1 MGAARFI
8 LQLSISMVI
17 AMIAIVLVYVHST
30 KDTSKTQESNVVTS
44 VVTSVVTDSVV
55 TDSVPSYIDA
65 TRSLSLGEVYSITTY
80 LISGDDFATVVLT
93 DGTECY
99 CDQAIARGLRDAID
113 GANDKEFEI
122 RTNNDN
128 EHEIVCIN

>member
-30 KDTSKTQESNVVTS
+30 KDTSKTQVTS
-44 VVTSVVTDSVV
+44 VVTSVVTDSV
-55 TDSVPSYIDA
+55 PSYIDDI
-65 TRSLSLGEVYSITTY
+65 RSLSLGEVHSITTY
-80 LISGDDFATVVLT
+80 LISSDDFATVVLT

-99 CDQAIARGLRDAID
+99 CDQAIARDLRDAID

-122 RTNNDN
+122 WTNNDN

>member
-44 VVTSVVTDSVV
+44 VVTSVVTDSV
-55 TDSVPSYIDA
+55 PSYIDDI
-65 TRSLSLGEVYSITTY
+65 RSLSLGEVHSITTY
-80 LISGDDFATVVLT
+80 LINCDDFATVVLT

-113 GANDKEFEI
+113 GANDKGFEI
-122 RTNNDN
+122 WTNNDN

>member
-1 MGAARFI
+1 MKAVRFI

-17 AMIAIVLVYVHST
+17 AMIAIVLVYVYST
-30 KDTSKTQESNVVTS
+30 KDTSKTQESNVVT
-44 VVTSVVTDSVV
+44 SVV

-65 TRSLSLGEVYSITTY
+65 TRSLSLGEVHSITTY

-99 CDQAIARGLRDAID
+99 CDQTIARDLRDAID
-113 GANDKEFEI
+113 GANDKEFELW
-122 RTNNDN
+122 TNNDN

>member
-30 KDTSKTQESNVVTS
+30 KDASKTQESNVVTS
-44 VVTSVVTDSVV
+44 IV

-65 TRSLSLGEVYSITTY
+65 TRSLSLGEVHSITTY
-80 LISGDDFATVVLT
+80 LINGDDFATVVLT

-99 CDQAIARGLRDAID
+99 CDQAIARDLRDAID
-113 GANDKEFEI
+113 GANDKEFELW
-122 RTNNDN
+122 TNNDN

>member
-30 KDTSKTQESNVVTS
+30 KDTSKTQESNVVT
-44 VVTSVVTDSVV
+44 
-55 TDSVPSYIDA
+55 DSVPSYIDA
-65 TRSLSLGEVYSITTY
+65 TRSLSLGEVHSITTY

-122 RTNNDN
+122 WTNNDN

>member
-1 MGAARFI
+1 MRAARFI

-44 VVTSVVTDSVV
+44 IV

-65 TRSLSLGEVYSITTY
+65 TRSLSLGEVHSITTY

-99 CDQAIARGLRDAID
+99 CDQTIARDLRDAID
-113 GANDKEFEI
+113 GANDKEFELW
-122 RTNNDN
+122 TNNDN

>member
-30 KDTSKTQESNVVTS
+30 KDASKTQESNVVTS
-44 VVTSVVTDSVV
+44 IV

-65 TRSLSLGEVYSITTY
+65 TRSLSLGEIHSITTY
-80 LISGDDFATVVLT
+80 LINGDDFATVVLT

-99 CDQAIARGLRDAID
+99 CDQAIARDLRDAID
-113 GANDKEFEI
+113 GANDKEFELW
-122 RTNNDN
+122 TNNDN

>member
-17 AMIAIVLVYVHST
+17 AMIAIVLVYVYST
-30 KDTSKTQESNVVTS
+30 KDASKTQESNVVT
-44 VVTSVVTDSVV
+44 SVV

-65 TRSLSLGEVYSITTY
+65 TRSLSLGEVHSITTY

-99 CDQAIARGLRDAID
+99 CDQTIARDLRDAID
-113 GANDKEFEI
+113 GANDKEFELW
-122 RTNNDN
+122 TNNDN

>member
-1 MGAARFI
+1 MRAARFI

-44 VVTSVVTDSVV
+44 IV

-65 TRSLSLGEVYSITTY
+65 TRSLSLGEVHSITTY

-99 CDQAIARGLRDAID
+99 CDQAIARDLRDAID
-113 GANDKEFEI
+113 GVNDKEFELW
-122 RTNNDN
+122 TNNDN

>member
-30 KDTSKTQESNVVTS
+30 KDTSKTQEFNVVT
-44 VVTSVVTDSVV
+44 SVV
-55 TDSVPSYIDA
+55 TDSVPSYINA
-65 TRSLSLGEVYSITTY
+65 TRSLSLGEVHSITTY
-80 LISGDDFATVVLT
+80 LISSDDFATVVLT

-99 CDQAIARGLRDAID
+99 CDQAIARDLRDAID

-122 RTNNDN
+122 WTNNDN

>member
-30 KDTSKTQESNVVTS
+30 KDANKTQESNVVT
-44 VVTSVVTDSVV
+44 SVV

-65 TRSLSLGEVYSITTY
+65 TRSLSLGEVHSITTY
-80 LISGDDFATVVLT
+80 LISGDDFATVVLI

-99 CDQAIARGLRDAID
+99 CDQTIARDLRDAID
-113 GANDKEFEI
+113 GANDKEFELW
-122 RTNNDN
+122 TNNDN

>member
-44 VVTSVVTDSVV
+44 IV

-65 TRSLSLGEVYSITTY
+65 TRSLSLGEVHSITTY

-99 CDQAIARGLRDAID
+99 CDQTIARDLRDAID
-113 GANDKEFEI
+113 GANDKEFELW
-122 RTNNDN
+122 TNNDN

>member
-8 LQLSISMVI
+8 LQLSITMVI
-17 AMIAIVLVYVHST
+17 AMIAIVLVYVYST
-30 KDTSKTQESNVVTS
+30 KDTSKTQESNVVT
-44 VVTSVVTDSVV
+44 SVV

-65 TRSLSLGEVYSITTY
+65 TRSLSLGEVHSITTY

-99 CDQAIARGLRDAID
+99 CDQTIARDLRDAID
-113 GANDKEFEI
+113 GANDKEFELW
-122 RTNNDN
+122 TNNDN

>member
-1 MGAARFI
+1 MKAVRFI
-8 LQLSISMVI
+8 LQLSINMVI

-44 VVTSVVTDSVV
+44 VVTDSI
-55 TDSVPSYIDA
+55 PSYIDA
-65 TRSLSLGEVYSITTY
+65 TRSLSLGEVHSITTY

-99 CDQAIARGLRDAID
+99 CDQTIARDLRDAID
-113 GANDKEFEI
+113 GANDKEFELW
-122 RTNNDN
+122 TNNDN
-128 EHEIVCIN
+128 EHEIVYIN

>member
-1 MGAARFI
+1 MRAARFI
-8 LQLSISMVI
+8 LQLSINMVI
-17 AMIAIVLVYVHST
+17 AMIAIVLVYVYST

-44 VVTSVVTDSVV
+44 VVTDSI
-55 TDSVPSYIDA
+55 PSYIDA
-65 TRSLSLGEVYSITTY
+65 TRSLSLGEVHSITTY

-99 CDQAIARGLRDAID
+99 CDQTIARDLRDAID
-113 GANDKEFEI
+113 GANDKEFELW
-122 RTNNDN
+122 TNNDN

>member
-1 MGAARFI
+1 MKAVRFI

-30 KDTSKTQESNVVTS
+30 KDASKTQESNVVTS
-44 VVTSVVTDSVV
+44 VVT
-55 TDSVPSYIDA
+55 DSVPSYIDA
-65 TRSLSLGEVYSITTY
+65 IRSLSLGEVHSITTY

-99 CDQAIARGLRDAID
+99 CDQTIARDLRDAID
-113 GANDKEFEI
+113 GANDKEFELW
-122 RTNNDN
+122 TNNDN

>member
-1 MGAARFI
+1 MGAVRFI

-44 VVTSVVTDSVV
+44 VVT
-55 TDSVPSYIDA
+55 DSVPSYDI
-65 TRSLSLGEVYSITTY
+65 RSLSLGEVHSITTY
-80 LISGDDFATVVLT
+80 LISSDDLATVVLT

-99 CDQAIARGLRDAID
+99 CDQAIARDLRDAID

>member
-44 VVTSVVTDSVV
+44 VVT
-55 TDSVPSYIDA
+55 DSVPSYIDDI
-65 TRSLSLGEVYSITTY
+65 RSLSLGEVHSITTY

-122 RTNNDN
+122 WTNNDN

>member
-1 MGAARFI
+1 MRAVRFI
-8 LQLSISMVI
+8 LQLSINMVI
-17 AMIAIVLVYVHST
+17 AMIAIVLVYVYST
-30 KDTSKTQESNVVTS
+30 KDASKTQESNVVT
-44 VVTSVVTDSVV
+44 SVV

-65 TRSLSLGEVYSITTY
+65 TRSLSLGEVHSITTY

-99 CDQAIARGLRDAID
+99 CDQTIARDLRDAID
-113 GANDKEFEI
+113 GANDKEFELW
-122 RTNNDN
+122 TNNDN

>member
-44 VVTSVVTDSVV
+44 VVTSVVTDN
-55 TDSVPSYIDA
+55 VPSYIDDI
-65 TRSLSLGEVYSITTY
+65 RSLSLGEVHSITTY
-80 LISGDDFATVVLT
+80 LISSDDFATVVLT

-99 CDQAIARGLRDAID
+99 CDQAIARDLREAID

-122 RTNNDN
+122 WTNNDN

>member
-1 MGAARFI
+1 MKAVRFI
-8 LQLSISMVI
+8 LQLSINMVI
-17 AMIAIVLVYVHST
+17 AMIAIVLVYVYST

-44 VVTSVVTDSVV
+44 VVT
-55 TDSVPSYIDA
+55 DSVPSYIDT
-65 TRSLSLGEVYSITTY
+65 TRSLSLGEVHSITTY

-99 CDQAIARGLRDAID
+99 CDQTIARDLRDAID
-113 GANDKEFEI
+113 GANDKEFELW
-122 RTNNDN
+122 TNNDN

>member
-30 KDTSKTQESNVVTS
+30 KDASKTQESNVVT
-44 VVTSVVTDSVV
+44 SVV

-65 TRSLSLGEVYSITTY
+65 TRSLSLGEVHSITTY

-99 CDQAIARGLRDAID
+99 CDQTIARDLRDAID
-113 GANDKEFEI
+113 GANDKEFELW
-122 RTNNDN
+122 TNNDN

>member
-30 KDTSKTQESNVVTS
+30 KDVSKTQESNVVT
-44 VVTSVVTDSVV
+44 SVV

-65 TRSLSLGEVYSITTY
+65 TRSLSLGEVHSITTY

-99 CDQAIARGLRDAID
+99 CDQTIARDLRDAID
-113 GANDKEFEI
+113 GANDKEFELW
-122 RTNNDN
+122 TNNDN

>member
-1 MGAARFI
+1 MRAARFI
-8 LQLSISMVI
+8 LQLSINMVI
-17 AMIAIVLVYVHST
+17 AMIAIVLVYVYST
-30 KDTSKTQESNVVTS
+30 KDTSKTQESNVVT
-44 VVTSVVTDSVV
+44 SVV

-65 TRSLSLGEVYSITTY
+65 TRSLSLGEVHSITTY

-99 CDQAIARGLRDAID
+99 CDQTIARDLRDAID
-113 GANDKEFEI
+113 GANDKEFELW
-122 RTNNDN
+122 TNNDN

>member
-44 VVTSVVTDSVV
+44 VVT
-55 TDSVPSYIDA
+55 DSVPSYIDA
-65 TRSLSLGEVYSITTY
+65 TRSLSLGEVHSITTY

-99 CDQAIARGLRDAID
+99 CDQTIARDLRDAID
-113 GANDKEFEI
+113 GANDKEFELW
-122 RTNNDN
+122 TNNDN

>member
-44 VVTSVVTDSVV
+44 VVT
-55 TDSVPSYIDA
+55 DSVPSYIDA
-65 TRSLSLGEVYSITTY
+65 TRSLSLGEVHSITTY
-80 LISGDDFATVVLT
+80 LINGDDFATVVLI

-99 CDQAIARGLRDAID
+99 CDQAIARDLRDAID
-113 GANDKEFEI
+113 GANDKEFELW
-122 RTNNDN
+122 TNNDN

>member
-1 MGAARFI
+1 MGAVRFI
-8 LQLSISMVI
+8 LQLSINMVI
-17 AMIAIVLVYVHST
+17 AMIAIVLVYVYST
-30 KDTSKTQESNVVTS
+30 KDTSKTQESNVVT
-44 VVTSVVTDSVV
+44 SVV

-65 TRSLSLGEVYSITTY
+65 TRSLSLGEVHSITTY

-99 CDQAIARGLRDAID
+99 CDQTIARDLRDAID
-113 GANDKEFEI
+113 GANDKEFELW
-122 RTNNDN
+122 TNNDN

>member
-1 MGAARFI
+1 MGAVRFI

-44 VVTSVVTDSVV
+44 VVT
-55 TDSVPSYIDA
+55 DSVPSYIDA
-65 TRSLSLGEVYSITTY
+65 TRSLSLGEVHSITTY

-93 DGTECY
+93 NGTECY
-99 CDQAIARGLRDAID
+99 CDQAIARDLRDAID

-122 RTNNDN
+122 WTNNDN

>member
-30 KDTSKTQESNVVTS
+30 KDASKTQESNVVTS
-44 VVTSVVTDSVV
+44 VVTDSI
-55 TDSVPSYIDA
+55 PSYIDA
-65 TRSLSLGEVYSITTY
+65 TRSLSLGEVHSITTY

-99 CDQAIARGLRDAID
+99 CDQTIARDLRDAID
-113 GANDKEFEI
+113 GANDKEFELW
-122 RTNNDN
+122 TNNDN

>member
-44 VVTSVVTDSVV
+44 VVTSVVTDSV
-55 TDSVPSYIDA
+55 PSYIDA
-65 TRSLSLGEVYSITTY
+65 TRSLSLGEVHSITTY
-80 LISGDDFATVVLT
+80 LISSDDFATVVLT

-99 CDQAIARGLRDAID
+99 CDQAIARDLRDAID
-113 GANDKEFEI
+113 GVNDKEFEI
-122 RTNNDN
+122 WTNNDN

>member
-44 VVTSVVTDSVV
+44 VVTSVVTDSV
-55 TDSVPSYIDA
+55 PSYIDDI
-65 TRSLSLGEVYSITTY
+65 RSLSLDEVHSITTY
-80 LISGDDFATVVLT
+80 FISGDDFATVVLT

-122 RTNNDN
+122 WTNNDN

>member
-44 VVTSVVTDSVV
+44 VVTSVVTDSV
-55 TDSVPSYIDA
+55 PSYIDDI
-65 TRSLSLGEVYSITTY
+65 RSLSLGEVHSITTY
-80 LISGDDFATVVLT
+80 LISTDEFATVILT

-99 CDQAIARGLRDAID
+99 CDQAIARDLRDAID
-113 GANDKEFEI
+113 GVNDKEFEI
-122 RTNNDN
+122 WTNNDN

>member
-44 VVTSVVTDSVV
+44 VVT
-55 TDSVPSYIDA
+55 DSVPSYIDDI
-65 TRSLSLGEVYSITTY
+65 RSLSLGEVHSITTY
-80 LISGDDFATVVLT
+80 LISGDEFATVVLT

-99 CDQAIARGLRDAID
+99 CDQAIARDLRDAID
-113 GANDKEFEI
+113 GANGKEFEI
-122 RTNNDN
+122 WTNNDN

>member
-30 KDTSKTQESNVVTS
+30 KDTSKTQEFNVVTS
-44 VVTSVVTDSVV
+44 VVTSVVTDSV
-55 TDSVPSYIDA
+55 PSYIDDI
-65 TRSLSLGEVYSITTY
+65 RSLSLGEVHSITTY
-80 LISGDDFATVVLT
+80 LISSDEFATVVLT

-99 CDQAIARGLRDAID
+99 CDQTIARDLRDAID
-113 GANDKEFEI
+113 GVNDKEFEI
-122 RTNNDN
+122 WTNNDN